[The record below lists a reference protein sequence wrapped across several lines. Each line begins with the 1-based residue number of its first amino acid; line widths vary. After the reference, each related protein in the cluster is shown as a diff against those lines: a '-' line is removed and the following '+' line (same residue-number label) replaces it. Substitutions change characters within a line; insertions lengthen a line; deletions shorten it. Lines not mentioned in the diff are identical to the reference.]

1 MRHALRHLP
10 FVVIAL
16 AMAPTVASQERA
28 ARPPAERP
36 RPTVPNGVRAV
47 LDVAYVP
54 GPGVHPRQKLDLYL
68 PNDPVEPWRGPR
80 PLIVYVH
87 GGAWRGG
94 DKRNCPALPFIAR
107 GYAVASVNYRL
118 SQDATF
124 PAQIEDCKAAVR
136 WLRRNAKAFQ
146 IDPER
151 FGAWG
156 ESAGG
161 HLVAL
166 LGTAG
171 DVKEWDAE
179 PETKKGREEEAET
192 SSRVQCVVDWFGPSD
207 LAKMNAQAPPFAT
220 LDHDAATSPESLL
233 VGGPVQEN
241 KDKAAKASPITYVTA
256 DDPPFLIVHG
266 DKDPLV
272 PLPQSQTFAD
282 ALKAAGVDVT
292 FQARAGAGHGGREFN
307 TAEVRQAVE
316 AFFDKHLKP
325 ARGTDRRP

>member
-1 MRHALRHLP
+1 MRH
-10 FVVIAL
+10 FF
-16 AMAPTVASQERA
+16 PTLSAVLLGLCFSSGARAQEPR
-28 ARPPAERP
+28 RPA
-36 RPTVPNGVRAV
+36 VPKGVRAV

-54 GPGVHPRQKLDLYL
+54 GATPHPLQKLDLYL
-68 PNDPVEPWRGPR
+68 PNDPVEPSRGPR
-80 PLIVYVH
+80 PLIIYIH

-94 DKRNCPALPFIAR
+94 DKRGFPALWLASK

-118 SQDATF
+118 TPAATF

-146 IDPER
+146 IDPDH

-156 ESAGG
+156 DSAGG

-171 DVKEWDAE
+171 DVKEWDAQPKPDE
-179 PETKKGREEEAET
+179 EKGRKDEPAG

-207 LAKMNAQAPPFAT
+207 LAAMSRQAPPFGT
-220 LDHDAATSPESLL
+220 IDHDAATSPESVL

-241 KDKAAKASPITYVTA
+241 KDKAAEASPITYVA
-256 DDPPFLIVHG
+256 AGAPPFLIMHG

-292 FQARAGAGHGGREFN
+292 LQVLPGAGHGGPAFA
-307 TAEVRQAVE
+307 TPEVRQTVE

-325 ARGTDRRP
+325 LKADQPRR